1 MLTKIFKNLNLSTK
15 LFLANSLLILLLSGF
30 LTLSLYW
37 QIRSSQ
43 QKIIQE
49 RLMDIL
55 TFSVPLID
63 GDYHSLIK
71 EPQDETSSFYRV
83 ISLRLDSIQETS
95 NIIEQIY
102 TLRQDKDGKI
112 VYIVDGSGENHFE
125 VGAEY
130 IHTSTL
136 LMNGLSF
143 IKSPVVE
150 DKIYTDQFGTFLTG
164 YAPIYDQFRNL
175 DGVLGID
182 INVNSI
188 ISSEKRAR
196 RLAFLS
202 FFVTIPFS
210 LLLAAWFS
218 KKITAP
224 MKDLVEGA
232 TRVANG
238 QFIERVPIHSH
249 DELGILAY
257 TFNHMTSKLQ
267 QTMQGLTLEIN
278 KQAQAH
284 KLQDIVF
291 RISQAA
297 VSSSNLDELYQ
308 TIHKLLGE
316 LISVENFYIALHDSV
331 NDNLLFPYY
340 IDEFDEPVS
349 PVELGRGLTE
359 YILRTG
365 KPLLVT
371 KPVYQEL
378 IKQGAVEIVGT
389 PAYEWLGVPLKL
401 NNQIIGVMA
410 TQSYSEEVHFTQENV
425 DLFEF
430 VSSQIAQ
437 TIERKRSEKEL
448 VVSRERYYRLFEES
462 PISLWEEDLS
472 KIKQTLD
479 RYKEE
484 GVIDFR
490 EFFINRPEVLV
501 ECAKNIKVLDVNKAT
516 VDLVKAKNKEDVIN
530 NFLTTFLDSSYEY
543 FLEEMVLLSE
553 GKTDFNLDGVK
564 KTFDGKQID
573 VSMKWSVLSESHSDL
588 SKVIISMIDIT
599 ERRKSESKLTYLST
613 HDALTGLYNRSFF
626 NEEMARL
633 ENEELYPISIIIADV
648 DDLKKT
654 NDYFGHAVGDV
665 LLYRTAQAL
674 MSSFRVED
682 VVARIGGDEFAVL
695 LPRTSEVTAQNAIY
709 RFKEI
714 IQGLNSNSNDIPIRL
729 SIGVSTIQPNG
740 SLKKGFILADENMYL
755 DKQNK
760 PSWSP

>member
-1 MLTKIFKNLNLSTK
+1 
-15 LFLANSLLILLLSGF
+15 
-30 LTLSLYW
+30 
-37 QIRSSQ
+37 
-43 QKIIQE
+43 
-49 RLMDIL
+49 
-55 TFSVPLID
+55 
-63 GDYHSLIK
+63 
-71 EPQDETSSFYRV
+71 
-83 ISLRLDSIQETS
+83 
-95 NIIEQIY
+95 
-102 TLRQDKDGKI
+102 
-112 VYIVDGSGENHFE
+112 
-125 VGAEY
+125 
-130 IHTSTL
+130 
-136 LMNGLSF
+136 
-143 IKSPVVE
+143 
-150 DKIYTDQFGTFLTG
+150 
-164 YAPIYDQFRNL
+164 
-175 DGVLGID
+175 
-182 INVNSI
+182 
-188 ISSEKRAR
+188 
-196 RLAFLS
+196 
-202 FFVTIPFS
+202 
-210 LLLAAWFS
+210 
-218 KKITAP
+218 
-224 MKDLVEGA
+224 
-232 TRVANG
+232 
-238 QFIERVPIHSH
+238 
-249 DELGILAY
+249 
-257 TFNHMTSKLQ
+257 
-267 QTMQGLTLEIN
+267 MQGLTLEIN

-297 VSSSNLDELYQ
+297 ISSSNLDELYQ

-316 LISVENFYIALHDSV
+316 LISVKNFYIALHDSA
-331 NDNLLFPYY
+331 NDHLLFPYY

-349 PVELGRGLTE
+349 PIKLGRGLTDH
-359 YILRTG
+359 ILRTG

-371 KPVYQEL
+371 RPIYQDL
-378 IKQGAVEIVGT
+378 IKQGFVEVVGT

-448 VVSRERYYRLFEES
+448 VVSRERYYRLFDES

-472 KIKQTLD
+472 KIKRTLD
-479 RYKEE
+479 SYKEK
-484 GVIDFR
+484 GVTDFR
-490 EFFINRPEVLV
+490 EFFTNHPEVLV

-516 VDLVKAKNKEDVIN
+516 VDLIGAKNKADVIN
-530 NFLTTFLDSSYEY
+530 NFLTTFLDHSYQY
-543 FLEEMVLLSE
+543 FLEEMVLLAE

-564 KTFDGKQID
+564 QTFDGKRID

-633 ENEELYPISIIIADV
+633 ENEELFPISIIIADV

-654 NDYFGHAVGDV
+654 NDYFGHAVGDI
-665 LLYRTAQAL
+665 LLSRTAQAL

-695 LPRTSEVTAQNAIY
+695 LPRTNEITAQNAIC

-714 IQGLNSNSNDIPIRL
+714 IQGLNSNSNEIPIRL
-729 SIGVSTIQPNG
+729 SIGVSTIQSNG